1 MEDHQQR
8 TGSWPLAGRFV
19 VAFGVLV
26 ILPVV
31 VVSLIFERQLAGTV
45 GEKVRSQSGDIVEQT
60 AQVIDQELRA
70 VRIRSAA
77 IANDQPL
84 LEAASAYSTSSDS
97 IAVYRAV
104 QELDA
109 LLGRYFRSSGTLGAV
124 YVIPADGRR
133 FYAYQNTPSS
143 TYLEQVPE
151 HRYAAATKRPGELV
165 LLDDL
170 MGVGE
175 RGDDQPRVT
184 LAIAPSAGVSAPG
197 VRAFVFVAKI
207 DPLSRLL
214 SDRRQTL
221 QDGTILL
228 SRPDGTVIGRHETPA
243 VPISGAEIPTAL
255 YHSDSRVHEL
265 NIGGRPLVATSVS
278 LARGAWR
285 LVYLQDARAIRRL
298 VRRERLPLYLSVALI
313 SLGFVAYTGFFFKSI
328 VQPLHALSATMGE
341 VEQGRFDVSVGTGGP
356 RELAALSHAFN
367 TMVQRLSELTAEIAQ
382 TERARAEIEVEA
394 LQYQINPHFVSNT
407 LNSIRLM
414 AHGSGNASIG
424 RVTGS
429 LMRIVR
435 DSLRTDERDVVLE
448 RELENLEDYAFIM
461 KVRFG
466 ETFVMKTDI
475 PDEHKDIRIL
485 KMLIQPIVENAIV
498 HGVQK
503 SGYGG
508 EVTIRTRSMSDA
520 FLIQVTD
527 NGAGMDD
534 EAVRRATDPATTG
547 QPGHVAIGLHNVH
560 RRMVLHYGP
569 TYGLGID
576 SRLGEGTTVTMRLPP
591 ETANG

>member
-1 MEDHQQR
+1 MK
-8 TGSWPLAGRFV
+8 GSWPLAGRFV
-19 VAFGVLV
+19 VAFGLLV
-26 ILPVV
+26 MLPVV
-31 VVSLIFERQLAGTV
+31 VVSVIFERQLAGTV
-45 GEKVRSQSGDIVEQT
+45 GEKVRAQSGDIVEQT

-70 VRIRSAA
+70 FRIRSAA

-84 LEAASAYSTSSDS
+84 LQAASAYSTASDP

-124 YVIPADGRR
+124 FVIPADGRR

-143 TYLEQVPE
+143 AYLEEVPE
-151 HRYAAATKRPGELV
+151 DRYAVAMERPGELV
-165 LLDDL
+165 LIDDL
-170 MGVGE
+170 SGVGE
-175 RGDDQPRVT
+175 GGDEQPRVT
-184 LAIAPSAGVSAPG
+184 LAIAPSTGLPAPG
-197 VRAFVFVAKI
+197 VRALVFTAKI

-214 SDRRQTL
+214 SDRRPTL
-221 QDGTILL
+221 QDGNILL
-228 SRPDGTVIGRHETPA
+228 SRANGTVMAQHETPA
-243 VPISGAEIPTAL
+243 VPLSELEIPTAL
-255 YHSDSRVHEL
+255 YQSDNRVHEL
-265 NIGGRPLVATSVS
+265 TIGNRPLVATSVT

-285 LVYLQDARAIRRL
+285 LVYVQDARAIRRL

-313 SLGFVAYTGFFFKSI
+313 SLGFLAYAGLFFKGI

-341 VEQGRFDVSVGTGGP
+341 VEQGRFDVSVGTDGP
-356 RELAALSHAFN
+356 RELAVLSHAFN
-367 TMVQRLSELTAEIAQ
+367 TMVRRLAELTAEIAQ

-435 DSLRTDERDVVLE
+435 DSLRTDERDVALA
-448 RELENLEDYAFIM
+448 RELDNLEDYAFIM

-475 PDEHKDIRIL
+475 PDEHKDVRIL

-498 HGVQK
+498 HGVRK
-503 SGYGG
+503 SGHGG
-508 EVTIRTRSMSDA
+508 EVTIRTSSGPNA

-527 NGAGMDD
+527 NGTGMD
-534 EAVRRATDPATTG
+534 EESVRRATDPATTG
-547 QPGHVAIGLHNVH
+547 RPGHVAIGLHNVH